1 MTVHDYATNPTG
13 SWEDSMPTENTITR
27 LQRPEVGATPEEAA
41 ALAGQ
46 LDEAHVLAVSDDIL
60 AQAVAAY
67 RDAAKPREEAK
78 AVALVAEQA
87 TVDAYDPAIHTV
99 DEVLG
104 YVDEEP
110 SRAPVVLAAEKE
122 GKNRASVVSV
132 LEGLAE

>member
-1 MTVHDYATNPTG
+1 MHDYATDPTG
-13 SWEDSMPTENTITR
+13 PWGDTMSIESTIIR
-27 LQRPEVGATPEEAA
+27 LQRPEVGATPDEAA

-67 RDAAKPREEAK
+67 RDASKPKQEAK
-78 AVALVAEQA
+78 AIALVAEQA

-110 SRAPVVLAAEKE
+110 SRAPVVLDAERAA
-122 GKNRASVVSV
+122 GNRAGVVSV
-132 LEGLAE
+132 LEGLAG

>member
-1 MTVHDYATNPTG
+1 MHDYATDPTG
-13 SWEDSMPTENTITR
+13 TWGDTMTTETTIVR
-27 LQRPEVGATPEEAA
+27 LQRPAVGATPDEAT

-60 AQAVAAY
+60 AQAVVAY
-67 RDAAKPREEAK
+67 RDAAKPRDEVK

-87 TVDAYDPAIHTV
+87 TVDAYDPSIHTV
-99 DEVLG
+99 DEVLS

-110 SRAPVVLAAEKE
+110 SRAPVVLAAEKS
-122 GKNRASVVSV
+122 GKNRGSVVSV